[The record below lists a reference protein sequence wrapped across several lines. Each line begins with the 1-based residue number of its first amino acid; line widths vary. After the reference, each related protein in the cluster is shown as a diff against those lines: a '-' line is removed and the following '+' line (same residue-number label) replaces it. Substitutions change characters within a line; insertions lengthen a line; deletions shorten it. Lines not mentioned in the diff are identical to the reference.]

1 MWASDDDDD
10 DSWSESSDSE
20 AETSVSQ
27 EPAIPKVKIKLGEKP
42 SLITSADV
50 SMSESSDLE
59 ILDIPVSKRTNISEN
74 TCVQQ
79 TATAGESNA
88 GRSESGRRSSNIL
101 ANVSMKESQPN
112 EVLGSIQESSSNAS
126 QRIPVEMIDPAETK
140 ASEMDLSLRTLDGD
154 VAVYR
159 DNTALC
165 DVSGNTDASVN
176 SEIQDNIP
184 QVSEIKENRIDEKI
198 DQELEELTE
207 VNVGDEMK
215 EILGASQG
223 GEEVG
228 LSYDD
233 GYVCFNCHP
242 FTLLRDINAMIEH
255 LEAESEHTDV
265 RPIWAYN
272 QVRVNVRD
280 LVNTS
285 PDMRATI
292 SRITKR

>member
-1 MWASDDDDD
+1 MHDVIWIKIEDNLFFL
-10 DSWSESSDSE
+10 
-20 AETSVSQ
+20 SV
-27 EPAIPKVKIKLGEKP
+27 
-42 SLITSADV
+42 ITSADV

-59 ILDIPVSKRTNISEN
+59 ILDNPVSKRTKIDEN

-88 GRSESGRRSSNIL
+88 GRSESGRRSRNIL

-112 EVLGSIQESSSNAS
+112 EVQGSIQESSSNAS
-126 QRIPVEMIDPAETK
+126 QRIPIEMIDPAEK
-140 ASEMDLSLRTLDGD
+140 IASEMDLSLRTLEGD

-184 QVSEIKENRIDEKI
+184 QESKVSEIKENRIDEKI

-207 VNVGDEMK
+207 VNVGDEK
-215 EILGASQG
+215 EEILGG
-223 GEEVG
+223 EVG

-233 GYVCFNCHP
+233 GYVCFNCQP
-242 FTLLRDINAMIEH
+242 FTLLR
-255 LEAESEHTDV
+255 
-265 RPIWAYN
+265 
-272 QVRVNVRD
+272 
-280 LVNTS
+280 
-285 PDMRATI
+285 
-292 SRITKR
+292 

>member
-1 MWASDDDDD
+1 M
-10 DSWSESSDSE
+10 
-20 AETSVSQ
+20 
-27 EPAIPKVKIKLGEKP
+27 IK
-42 SLITSADV
+42 STDV

-112 EVLGSIQESSSNAS
+112 EVVGSIQESSSNAS
-126 QRIPVEMIDPAETK
+126 QRIPIEMIDPAEK
-140 ASEMDLSLRTLDGD
+140 IASEMDLSLRTLEGD

-184 QVSEIKENRIDEKI
+184 QESKVSEIKENRIDEKI

-207 VNVGDEMK
+207 VNVGDEK
-215 EILGASQG
+215 EEILGG
-223 GEEVG
+223 EVG

-233 GYVCFNCHP
+233 GYVCFNCQP
-242 FTLLRDINAMIEH
+242 FTLLR
-255 LEAESEHTDV
+255 
-265 RPIWAYN
+265 
-272 QVRVNVRD
+272 
-280 LVNTS
+280 
-285 PDMRATI
+285 
-292 SRITKR
+292 